1 MTSAR
6 AAAVFAAAAC
16 LWAGPAE
23 PSDIVVQSDQRR
35 TYDCAGGKATV
46 EGGFNDVTFRNCAAV
61 IVKGGENTID
71 AGLADVI
78 EVQGGDNRIT
88 WTERAD
94 GTRPRI
100 DNGGTENVFTSRR
113 AAASVAAPAASASP
127 RPAPKRAA
135 SPRPSAEERVTVG
148 ADGVKVQ
155 GPDGTVTV
163 GGTGNVTIRQAPAAP
178 GAGKIRIDG
187 DGRKSD
193 HDCRG
198 GSASVNGDR
207 NDVTLRNCD
216 LVTVNGNDNTVSAQ
230 GAATIT
236 INGGDNKVRWQAAA
250 DGSRPTITDNGAGNT
265 VTGPR

>member
-1 MTSAR
+1 MRSAR
-6 AAAVFAAAAC
+6 AAAILAAATC

-23 PSDIVVQSDQRR
+23 PSDVVVQSDQRR
-35 TYDCAGGKATV
+35 TYDCAGGTATV
-46 EGGFNDVTFRNCAAV
+46 EGGFNDVTFRNCVAV
-61 IVKGGENTID
+61 IVKGGENKID
-71 AGLADVI
+71 AGLADTI
-78 EVQGGDNRIT
+78 EILGGDNRVT

-100 DNGGTENVFTSRR
+100 NNAGTENVITSRR
-113 AAASVAAPAASASP
+113 AAAAGNTPAASATT
-127 RPAPKRAA
+127 RPAPSRAA
-135 SPRPSAEERVTVG
+135 SPRPSSEGRVTIG

-163 GGTGNVTIRQAPAAP
+163 GGTGGVTIQQAPPAA

-187 DGRKSD
+187 DNRKSD

-198 GSASVNGDR
+198 GSASVNGDH

-216 LVTVNGNDNTVSAQ
+216 LVTVNGSDNTVSVR

-250 DGSRPTITDNGAGNT
+250 DGSRPKITDNGDGNT
-265 VTGPR
+265 ISGPR